1 MIVYNDRVCNRSR
14 SSIDLPGALKSG
26 RGSMD
31 LREWIGEQ
39 ITPAVMVISS
49 PEIEAL
55 CQESNGLSMVDLLR
69 PFGFLQQLS
78 GELAL
83 TVLLL

>member
-1 MIVYNDRVCNRSR
+1 MIVYNDRVCNRNC
-14 SSIDLPGALKSG
+14 SSIDLPGALTSG

-78 GELAL
+78 GKLAL
-83 TVLLL
+83 LVFLL

>member
-1 MIVYNDRVCNRSR
+1 
-14 SSIDLPGALKSG
+14 
-26 RGSMD
+26 MD
-31 LREWIGEQ
+31 LKEWIAEQ

-78 GELAL
+78 GELAIAGFL
-83 TVLLL
+83 AAFK